1 MDVVSPSFSNF
12 HPSGN
17 ASSSLSKLIHCSTST
32 KEGQL
37 TSPKFIKIPVYQV
50 SQFHW
55 RSWAT
60 FLEFILTKFIQCPV
74 SQREL
79 EQFFWDSSI
88 VPSQFPQQ
96 NFHYVV
102 PLFLLRFFS
111 ALPSTL
117 TPQKISLLIYLYHV
131 CQLHLLIALSTI
143 SSQILF
149 LEFGACCASLT
160 DLKH

>member
-1 MDVVSPSFSNF
+1 
-12 HPSGN
+12 
-17 ASSSLSKLIHCSTST
+17 
-32 KEGQL
+32 
-37 TSPKFIKIPVYQV
+37 
-50 SQFHW
+50 
-55 RSWAT
+55 
-60 FLEFILTKFIQCPV
+60 
-74 SQREL
+74 
-79 EQFFWDSSI
+79 
-88 VPSQFPQQ
+88 
-96 NFHYVV
+96 
-102 PLFLLRFFS
+102 LFLLRFFS